1 MEGQHH
7 QHEEGKDI
15 ADTSHQ
21 LGAPQLLEGA
31 ETQQGAHG
39 ALSGICDQGVVG
51 GRVHD
56 RWLLG
61 SRHPASLARSFVT
74 RSARPNIRP
83 SGPVQN
89 RPTPTIGVTLALHA
103 TRAHLRT
110 PGDPWPTRT
119 TALHRFTRATPRCL
133 TWAPAP
139 SLASLT
145 LRDRSLKSTCPSHA

>member
-1 MEGQHH
+1 M
-7 QHEEGKDI
+7 
-15 ADTSHQ
+15 
-21 LGAPQLLEGA
+21 GAPQLLEGA

-83 SGPVQN
+83 SGLVQN
-89 RPTPTIGVTLALHA
+89 RPTPTNGVTLALHA

-110 PGDPWPTRT
+110 PGDRCPPVRPHF
-119 TALHRFTRATPRCL
+119 TASPVSPVAASHGPQPLPH
-133 TWAPAP
+133 AP
-139 SLASLT
+139 
-145 LRDRSLKSTCPSHA
+145 